1 MSDIRPSDEILNAFV
16 DGEFSPED
24 RLFTLKSI
32 AGDEGLSR
40 EVCDMVQLKEL
51 VAMAYRP
58 EGLPGIDREHRQ
70 ARGSK
75 GVWWAAAAGVAV
87 LALGALVFLGLDR
100 DRIAGAPPMAAG
112 GALTADA
119 THDLASLS
127 GDVQRV
133 LLHVTEVDS
142 ASAEVLLDDVE
153 FMFETALLNGQDL
166 QVQMVV
172 HGIAMDLV
180 RADLAPFPERMR
192 TLVSTYQGLS
202 ITACGQSL
210 ARRAREEGRVIEL
223 LPWVQEV
230 ESGVHE
236 AARRQAEGWT
246 YIRV

>member
-1 MSDIRPSDEILNAFV
+1 MSDLRPSDEILNAFV
-16 DGEFSPED
+16 DGQFSPED
-24 RLFTLKSI
+24 RLVTLKSI

-40 EVCDMVQLKEL
+40 EVCDRVQLKEL

-58 EGLPGIDREHRQ
+58 EFLPETGREHRGVPDS
-70 ARGSK
+70 RGP
-75 GVWWAAAAGVAV
+75 WWAVAAGVAV
-87 LALGALVFLGLDR
+87 LALGAMVFLGLDR
-100 DRIAGAPPMAAG
+100 DRIAGDPPIAAG
-112 GALTADA
+112 DAVTADA
-119 THDLASLS
+119 THDLASAP
-127 GDVQRV
+127 GDDQRV
-133 LLHVTEVDS
+133 LLHVTEIDS
-142 ASAEVLLDDVE
+142 ASAKVLLDDVE

-192 TLVSTYQGLS
+192 TLVSTYPGLN

-210 ARRAREEGRVIEL
+210 ARHAREEGRVIEL

>member
-1 MSDIRPSDEILNAFV
+1 MNEVRPSDEILNAFV
-16 DGEFSPED
+16 DGQFSPED

-40 EVCDMVQLKEL
+40 EVCHMVQLKEL
-51 VAMAYRP
+51 VAMAYRA
-58 EGLPGIDREHRQ
+58 EVLPHAGRKHPRSPGF
-70 ARGSK
+70 RG
-75 GVWWAAAAGVAV
+75 GWWAAAAGMAA
-87 LALGALVFLGLDR
+87 LALGAMLFPGLDR
-100 DRIAGAPPMAAG
+100 DRVSGAAPFAAG

-119 THDLASLS
+119 ARTIATVP
-127 GDVQRV
+127 GDSQRV
-133 LLHVTEVDS
+133 LLHVTEVDIV
-142 ASAEVLLDDVE
+142 SAEGLLDDVE

-172 HGIAMDLV
+172 HGIALDLV
-180 RADLAPFPERMR
+180 RADLAPFPDRMR
-192 TLVSTYQGLS
+192 ALVSIYPGLS
-202 ITACGQSL
+202 FTACGQSL
-210 ARRAREEGRVIEL
+210 ARRANEEGRVIEL

>member
-1 MSDIRPSDEILNAFV
+1 MTDVRPSDEILNAFV
-16 DGEFSPED
+16 DGQFSPED

-58 EGLPGIDREHRQ
+58 EVLPGAGQERPRSS
-70 ARGSK
+70 GSWV
-75 GVWWAAAAGVAV
+75 GWWGAAAGVAA
-87 LALGALVFLGLDR
+87 LALAATVFLGLDR
-100 DRIAGAPPMAAG
+100 DRVSGTAPIVAGDALKLDAPHPV
-112 GALTADA
+112 
-119 THDLASLS
+119 ASVS
-127 GDVQRV
+127 SDHQRV
-133 LLHVTEVDS
+133 LLHVTEVDIVS
-142 ASAEVLLDDVE
+142 ARGLLDDVE
-153 FMFETALLNGQDL
+153 FMFETALLNGQEL

-192 TLVSTYQGLS
+192 ALVSTYPGLS

-210 ARRAREEGRVIEL
+210 ARRAREEGGAIEL

-230 ESGVHE
+230 ESGVQE

>member
-1 MSDIRPSDEILNAFV
+1 MSDLRPSDEILNAFV
-16 DGEFSPED
+16 DGQFSPED
-24 RLFTLKSI
+24 RLVTLKSI

-40 EVCDMVQLKEL
+40 EVCDRVQLKEL

-58 EGLPGIDREHRQ
+58 EFIPETGRDHCGALDS
-70 ARGSK
+70 RGP
-75 GVWWAAAAGVAV
+75 WWAVAAGVAV
-87 LALGALVFLGLDR
+87 LALGAMVFLGIDR
-100 DRIAGAPPMAAG
+100 DRIAGDPPIAAG
-112 GALTADA
+112 DAMTAEA
-119 THDLASLS
+119 THALASV
-127 GDVQRV
+127 GDDQRV
-133 LLHVTEVDS
+133 LLHVTEIDS
-142 ASAEVLLDDVE
+142 ASAKVLLDDVE

-192 TLVSTYQGLS
+192 TLVSTYPGLS

-210 ARRAREEGRVIEL
+210 ARHAREEGRVIEL
-223 LPWVQEV
+223 LPWVREV